1 MTTIA
6 IKDKLS
12 TRLFA
17 PLIISFLI
25 IISILSFYI
34 SSITRDNAIDTAI
47 SSAELTVKQYKIIR
61 GYYTKNIIKKIL
73 PIADISADYSHK
85 DDPNK
90 IPLPATLIHEI
101 GETLTKKGIVT
112 LKLYSPYPF
121 PNRSNRKLDS
131 FEQKAWEALNN
142 NSEQSFSQIE
152 TINDKQVVR
161 VALADTMTQQG
172 CVNCHNSHPDT
183 PKNDWRLNDVR
194 GVLEVQVPIEQQL
207 SSANQLNN
215 TIILIMVVSLIFIM
229 ALLFIM
235 FKKLIS
241 ERLQKVYFALEE
253 IAQGEGD
260 LSQRLD
266 ETSKDEVGS
275 IAKAFNYF
283 ISQLEKTLLGIN
295 KQVEQLSQTT
305 QSMTAI
311 TDETKSGALNQQ
323 SLADQV
329 ASAMNDMKSS
339 TQEMAEI
346 AVSTAENSQQAQDH
360 SVQSQ
365 GTIVQSMESIEQLST
380 MIKQAADVVDKLDSD
395 SQNIGGVLDVIRAIS
410 DQTNLLAL
418 NAAIEAAR
426 AGEHGRGFAVVADE
440 VRTLASRTQQST
452 EEINT
457 MIIQLQ
463 TGAKNAVNTIRQ
475 GDESIEISNAKTNE
489 VNVIIEEMNNVIN
502 HIQAQNLQLATAAE
516 QQAAVSNEINNN
528 IDTIRNVSTHT
539 SENSQQLLIMAE
551 EINNSVNVINKQ
563 LQRFTKGGSK

>member
-6 IKDKLS
+6 IKDKLI

-25 IISILSFYI
+25 ILSVLSFYI

-215 TIILIMVVSLIFIM
+215 TIILIMIVSLIFII

-253 IAQGEGD
+253 IAQEEGD

-283 ISQLEKTLLGIN
+283 ISQLEKTLIGIN

-323 SLADQV
+323 NLADQV

-346 AVSTAENSQQAQDH
+346 AVSTAENSQKAQDH

-395 SQNIGGVLDVIRAIS
+395 SQNIGGVLDVIRSIS

-440 VRTLASRTQQST
+440 VRTLAGRTQQST

-463 TGAKNAVNTIRQ
+463 TGAKNAVNTIQQ